1 MIIHEDKYLLMS
13 LYNVILGD
21 DFKKSSSDE
30 FT

>member
-13 LYNVILGD
+13 LYNIIPGD
-21 DFKKSSSDE
+21 NFEKLSSDE